1 MIDKAKYDSFSD
13 QEIVKALLAKDR
25 EVTSYFLYQKS
36 YPLFK
41 HLFDKYYTDCDSCI
55 ELANQVYM
63 ILMYPQKNGK
73 CKLES
78 FGFKSSLNTW
88 VGVVAK
94 NYCYASFKVRIQT
107 IPDIPTGNKNGDRLE
122 PTDGSIPPEPIG
134 IDMDHINKSDVKKIL
149 DLMPNKR
156 YRSIIEMRYL
166 QEKDNEETANALG
179 MSMENYYNKHKL
191 AKAQF
196 KAILE
201 KEGRL

>member
-107 IPDIPTGNKNGDRLE
+107 VPDIPTGNKNGDRLE
-122 PTDGSIPPEPIG
+122 PIDGSIPPEPIG
-134 IDMDHINKSDVKKIL
+134 IDQINKSDVRKIL

-166 QEKDNEETANALG
+166 QEKDNEETAKALG

>member
-107 IPDIPTGNKNGDRLE
+107 VPDIPTGNKNGDRLE

-134 IDMDHINKSDVKKIL
+134 IDQINKSDVRKIL

-166 QEKDNEETANALG
+166 QEKDNEETAKALG

>member
-1 MIDKAKYDSFSD
+1 MIDKAKFDSYSD
-13 QEIVKALLAKDR
+13 EEIVRALLAKDR
-25 EVTSYFLYQKS
+25 DVTSYFLYYKS

-41 HLFDKYYTDCDSCI
+41 HLFDKYYTDCNSCI

-73 CKLES
+73 CKLET
-78 FGFKSSLNTW
+78 FGFKSSLSTW

-94 NYCYASFKVRIQT
+94 NYCYASFKVRIPT
-107 IPDIPTGNKNGDRLE
+107 TPDIPTGNKNGDGDRFE
-122 PTDGSIPPEPIG
+122 PTGGSTD
-134 IDMDHINKSDVKKIL
+134 IDLDQINKSDLNKIL
-149 DLMPNKR
+149 DLMPNRR

-166 QEKDNEETANALG
+166 HEKDNEETAKALG

-196 KAILE
+196 KGILE
-201 KEGRL
+201 KDGRL

>member
-1 MIDKAKYDSFSD
+1 MIDKVKYDSFSD

-94 NYCYASFKVRIQT
+94 NYCYASFKVRVET
-107 IPDIPTGNKNGDRLE
+107 FPDTSNANNKSGSDRLE
-122 PTDGSIPPEPIG
+122 PKGGSID
-134 IDMDHINKSDVKKIL
+134 IDMNRINKSDIKTIL

-166 QEKDNEETANALG
+166 QEKDNEETAKALG

-196 KAILE
+196 TAILE
-201 KEGRL
+201 KEGKL

>member
-13 QEIVKALLAKDR
+13 QEIVKALLAKDM

-63 ILMYPQKNGK
+63 ILIYPQKNGK

-107 IPDIPTGNKNGDRLE
+107 VPDIPTGNKNGDRLE
-122 PTDGSIPPEPIG
+122 PTDDSIPPEPI
-134 IDMDHINKSDVKKIL
+134 DMDQINKSDVRKIL

-166 QEKDNEETANALG
+166 QEKDNEETAKALG
-179 MSMENYYNKHKL
+179 MSMENFYNKHKL